1 MILLLVENPEAR
13 KQHQHAH
20 GHADQILGDSG
31 ESAVND
37 QLAHEVDIVEHRVK
51 LHQPERKIR
60 QDIHRVENR
69 GEIRPGQ
76 NEHAIEMRDIAEI
89 HRQRGEHRAQTDR
102 KQERIKNR
110 NRHQQQRRMERRA
123 RDDHHDKHRDERK
136 AEVHQRGKHA
146 GNREQVFGQIDLFNQ
161 RTVGQNGVHRVGGRF
176 GIKRKNQRTAQVI
189 NREIRDILLENR
201 GKHHRDDAHHQQRIE
216 HRPEHAQHRL
226 AVTHLDIA
234 RNQFNQQRIV
244 FFQGGRHVAD
254 PRFQILKHLFSLLL
268 CLNMTK
274 RFSKRILFF
283 PKSVVHLDK
292 LLCC

>member
-1 MILLLVENPEAR
+1 MLVLMIVTSLNVQDEMILLLVENPEAR

-76 NEHAIEMRDIAEI
+76 NEHAVEMRDIAEI

-136 AEVHQRGKHA
+136 AEVHQRVSISDLTK
-146 GNREQVFGQIDLFNQ
+146 EEEIDKFIYCLKEVLDSIKKQ
-161 RTVGQNGVHRVGGRF
+161 R
-176 GIKRKNQRTAQVI
+176 
-189 NREIRDILLENR
+189 
-201 GKHHRDDAHHQQRIE
+201 
-216 HRPEHAQHRL
+216 
-226 AVTHLDIA
+226 
-234 RNQFNQQRIV
+234 
-244 FFQGGRHVAD
+244 
-254 PRFQILKHLFSLLL
+254 
-268 CLNMTK
+268 
-274 RFSKRILFF
+274 
-283 PKSVVHLDK
+283 
-292 LLCC
+292 